1 MSIADTDCARAWRI
15 QLAHLRQELLSPVNA
30 LLGYAEIIQEEI
42 TRKERQ
48 DLLPD
53 MNRILDAARDLA
65 GKVDR
70 LMDADRSKTPN
81 SAGATQ
87 EQELRHE
94 LRTPLNAIKGYG
106 EMLLE
111 DIADLSND
119 SLRAD
124 LDRLLVAVTDLLL
137 RLDRI
142 VRFSVDVDET
152 RLASDQTGAVIV
164 SDLMRSLA
172 PVRHEPDAATET
184 GSILVVDDIEANR
197 DLLSRRL
204 TREGHRA
211 VSVAGGHEALQA
223 LTDDEFDLVLLDLM
237 MPDINGFEVL
247 VRMKADDRL
256 RRIPV
261 IMITALAEIESA
273 VRCIEA
279 GAEDYLP
286 KPFDPILL
294 RARINACLQKK
305 RWRDREQRYLRR
317 IEDETAKFERLL
329 LTILPRQIIGRL
341 NQGEVMIAD
350 RFEGVSV
357 LFADLVGFTKHSAR
371 TTPAAMVEYLN
382 RLFLEFDGLARE
394 LGVEKIKTIGDA
406 YMAVAGLH
414 DPTPDPFA
422 AIAKM
427 AVGIIDRVGRVNG
440 QFGLP
445 LRIRI
450 GIHSGPVVAGI
461 IGEHRFLYDVW
472 GDTVNVA
479 SRLEAYSLP
488 NRIHVS
494 EEIAR
499 HLGDPFALEPRGS
512 INVKGK
518 GKLETF
524 FLSQIQARTDVVHPT
539 PLGRVKRNRTLC
551 RPTKPRSLSH

>member
-1 MSIADTDCARAWRI
+1 MSVIDSDSARAWRI
-15 QLAHLRQELLSPVNA
+15 QVVHLRQELLSPVNA
-30 LLGYAEIIQEEI
+30 LLGYAEIMHEEASGAGRPDI
-42 TRKERQ
+42 
-48 DLLPD
+48 LPD
-53 MNRILDAARDLA
+53 MNRILGAARDLA

-70 LMDADRSKTPN
+70 LVDGDRARSPPG
-81 SAGATQ
+81 SAAAAQ

-94 LRTPLNAIKGYG
+94 LRTPLNTIKGYA

-111 DIADLSND
+111 DAAHFPSD
-119 SLRAD
+119 SLRED
-124 LDRLLVAVTDLLL
+124 LDRLLVASTDLLQ

-142 VRFSVDVDET
+142 VRFSVDGKET
-152 RLASDQTGAVIV
+152 SLANDQGAVIV
-164 SDLMRSLA
+164 SDLMRSLG
-172 PVRHEPDAATET
+172 PVRHEPYAVAET

-204 TREGHRA
+204 IRDGHRVA
-211 VSVAGGHEALQA
+211 SVAGGQQA
-223 LTDDEFDLVLLDLM
+223 LKALADDEFDLVLLDLI
-237 MPDINGFEVL
+237 MPDINGFDVL
-247 VRMKADDRL
+247 VRMKADERL

-261 IMITALAEIESA
+261 IMITALTESESA

-294 RARINACLQKK
+294 RARINACLHKK

-329 LTILPRQIIGRL
+329 LTILPRQVIGRL
-341 NQGEVMIAD
+341 NHGEVMIAD

-357 LFADLVGFTKHSAR
+357 LFADLVGFTAHSAR
-371 TTPAAMVEYLN
+371 IRPALLVEYLN
-382 RLFLEFDGLARE
+382 RLFSEFDALARE

-406 YMAVAGLH
+406 YMAVAGL
-414 DPTPDPFA
+414 PDPNPDHCA

-427 AVGIIDRVGRVNG
+427 ALGMIDRLGRVNSH
-440 QFGLP
+440 FGWP
-445 LRIRI
+445 LQIRI

-461 IGEHRFLYDVW
+461 IGTHRFIYDVW

-494 EEIAR
+494 QDTAR
-499 HLGDPFALEPRGS
+499 HLVGPFALEPRGS
-512 INVKGK
+512 IDVRGK
-518 GKLETF
+518 GNLETF
-524 FLSQIQARTDVVHPT
+524 FLSRM
-539 PLGRVKRNRTLC
+539 
-551 RPTKPRSLSH
+551 

>member
-1 MSIADTDCARAWRI
+1 MIGTDRARAWRI

-30 LLGYAEIIQEEI
+30 LLGYAEIMHEEAA
-42 TRKERQ
+42 RKGRP
-48 DLLPD
+48 DILPD
-53 MNRILDAARDLA
+53 MNRILAAARDLA
-65 GKVDR
+65 GKIEGLLDGDR
-70 LMDADRSKTPN
+70 AKTSPD
-81 SAGATQ
+81 SATVQ
-87 EQELRHE
+87 EQKLRHD

-106 EMLLE
+106 EMLRE
-111 DIADLSND
+111 DVANFSSDW
-119 SLRAD
+119 LRAD
-124 LDRLLVAVTDLLL
+124 LDRLLAAATDLLL

-142 VRFSVDVDET
+142 VRFSVNGEET
-152 RLASDQTGAVIV
+152 SLAPDQTEAVIV
-164 SDLMRSLA
+164 GDLMRSLG
-172 PVRHEPDAATET
+172 PVRQEAYAVTEP

-204 TREGHRA
+204 THEGHRV
-211 VSVAGGHEALQA
+211 VSVAGGLQA
-223 LTDDEFDLVLLDLM
+223 LRALADDEFDLILLDLM

-247 VRMKADDRL
+247 VRMKADERM

-261 IMITALAEIESA
+261 IMITALAETESA

-286 KPFDPILL
+286 KPFDPVLL
-294 RARINACLQKK
+294 RARINACLHKK

-329 LTILPRQIIGRL
+329 LTILPRQVIGRL
-341 NQGEVMIAD
+341 NHGEAMIAD

-357 LFADLVGFTKHSAR
+357 LFADLVGFTAHSAR
-371 TTPAAMVEYLN
+371 IKPAAIVDYLN
-382 RLFLEFDGLARE
+382 RLFSEFDELARE

-406 YMAVAGLH
+406 YMAVAGLP
-414 DPTPDPFA
+414 DPNPDPFA

-427 AVGIIDRVGRVNG
+427 ALGMLDRLDRVNRH
-440 QFGLP
+440 FGWP

-450 GIHSGPVVAGI
+450 GIHSGPVVAGV
-461 IGEHRFLYDVW
+461 IGAHRFIYDVW

-494 EEIAR
+494 QDIAR
-499 HLGDPFALEPRGS
+499 HLAAPFSLEARGS
-512 INVKGK
+512 VDVKGK

-524 FLSQIQARTDVVHPT
+524 FLSRI
-539 PLGRVKRNRTLC
+539 
-551 RPTKPRSLSH
+551 

>member
-1 MSIADTDCARAWRI
+1 MRIIDADSSRASRI
-15 QLAHLRQELLSPVNA
+15 RLAHLRQELLSPVNA
-30 LLGYAEIIQEEI
+30 LLGYAEIMHEEAC
-42 TRKERQ
+42 RKGHP
-48 DLLPD
+48 DILSD
-53 MNRILDAARDLA
+53 MNRVLAAARDLA

-70 LMDADRSKTPN
+70 LVDGDRSKSRPGPLGCTR
-81 SAGATQ
+81 

-106 EMLLE
+106 EMLRE
-111 DIADLSND
+111 DVANFSND
-119 SLRAD
+119 SLGAD
-124 LDRLLVAVTDLLL
+124 LDRLLAAATDLLQ
-137 RLDRI
+137 RLDHI
-142 VRFSVDVDET
+142 VRFSLDVEET
-152 RLASDQTGAVIV
+152 SLVSDQTGAVIV
-164 SDLMRSLA
+164 AELMRSLG
-172 PVRHEPDAATET
+172 PVRNDPYAAAET

-204 TREGHRA
+204 TRDGHRVA
-211 VSVAGGHEALQA
+211 SVAGGQQALQA
-223 LTDDEFDLVLLDLM
+223 LADDEFDLVLLDLI

-247 VRMKADDRL
+247 IRMKADERL

-261 IMITALAEIESA
+261 IMITALAETESA
-273 VRCIEA
+273 IRCIEA

-294 RARINACLQKK
+294 RARINACLHKK
-305 RWRDREQRYLRR
+305 RWRDREQKYLRR

-329 LTILPRQIIGRL
+329 LTILPRQVIGRL

-357 LFADLVGFTKHSAR
+357 LFADLVAFTQHSAR

-382 RLFLEFDGLARE
+382 LLFSEFDALARE

-406 YMAVAGLH
+406 YMAVAGLP
-414 DPTPDPFA
+414 DPSPDPFTPM
-422 AIAKM
+422 AKM
-427 AVGIIDRVGRVNG
+427 AFGMIDRLGRVNRH
-440 QFGLP
+440 FDWP
-445 LRIRI
+445 LQIRI

-461 IGEHRFLYDVW
+461 IGAHRFIYDVW

-494 EEIAR
+494 EDTAR
-499 HLGDPFALEPRGS
+499 HLVGPFALEPRGT
-512 INVKGK
+512 IEVKGK

-524 FLSQIQARTDVVHPT
+524 FLSRT
-539 PLGRVKRNRTLC
+539 
-551 RPTKPRSLSH
+551 